1 MGTERRRFP
10 RIPESFT
17 VQYRV
22 SGELAA
28 TWAEAVTQNVS
39 AGGIRFRVPEPLGPG
54 TTMTLQMRLSGTAQP
69 LHVKGQVA
77 WSRMQASGV
86 VEVGVEFLN
95 LSERDQRMIDQIVG
109 FLRGRV

>member
-1 MGTERRRFP
+1 MGEERRRFP
-10 RIPESFT
+10 RIPETFT

-54 TTMTLQMRLSGTAQP
+54 TTVALQVKLPGIAQA

-86 VEVGVEFLN
+86 VEVGVEFVN
-95 LSERDQRMIDQIVG
+95 LSEREQRMIDQLVG